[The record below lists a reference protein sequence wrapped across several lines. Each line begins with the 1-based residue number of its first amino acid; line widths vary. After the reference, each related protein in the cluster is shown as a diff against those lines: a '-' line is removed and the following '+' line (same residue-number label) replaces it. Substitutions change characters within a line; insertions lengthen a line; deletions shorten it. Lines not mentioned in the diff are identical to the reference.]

1 MVTILDN
8 STKTYSYMYILSS
21 FQPSKLAFV
30 NDWSFFG
37 SNTLY
42 GEQRTVY
49 AIKYL
54 FDSVLVAGFIVPL
67 VTSVIMLA
75 L

>member
-1 MVTILDN
+1 MP
-8 STKTYSYMYILSS
+8 SS
-21 FQPSKLAFV
+21 QPSKLAFV

-37 SNTLY
+37 RNALS
-42 GEQRTVY
+42 GEERTEY
-49 AIKYL
+49 ANKYL
-54 FDSVLVAGFIVPL
+54 VDAVLVAGFIVPL

>member
-1 MVTILDN
+1 MP
-8 STKTYSYMYILSS
+8 S
-21 FQPSKLAFV
+21 FQPAKLALV

-37 SNTLY
+37 SNTLH
-42 GEQRTVY
+42 GEERTEY
-49 AIKYL
+49 ANKYL
-54 FDSVLVAGFIVPL
+54 VVSLLVAGFIVPL

>member
-1 MVTILDN
+1 MLTVLDN
-8 STKTYSYMYILSS
+8 NGSTKTYMLS

-42 GEQRTVY
+42 GEERTEY
-49 AIKYL
+49 ANKYL
-54 FDSVLVAGFIVPL
+54 VDVVLVAGFIVPL